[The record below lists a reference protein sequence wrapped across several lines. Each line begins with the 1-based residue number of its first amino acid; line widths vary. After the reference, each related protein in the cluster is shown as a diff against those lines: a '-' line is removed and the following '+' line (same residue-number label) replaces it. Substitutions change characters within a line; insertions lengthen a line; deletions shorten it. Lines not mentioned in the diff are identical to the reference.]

1 MEEEEEEGEK
11 IYVVL
16 FRYSFTDRGEGEE
29 RKMFECTRGD
39 NSRDFLNVWYGEL
52 GLVYSG
58 QRDSE

>member
-1 MEEEEEEGEK
+1 MGGGD
-11 IYVVL
+11 VRHP
-16 FRYSFTDRGEGEE
+16 FRPVSIFVYGGEGE